1 MVNDKIDEL
10 NKRVGRLEQ
19 ELANVKK
26 EIAYLMAG
34 AQEQT
39 IVKTE
44 EHSKISKETEVP
56 KQAPAPP
63 KENRTLENMAGNW
76 LPKIFIFVFLL
87 GMIWAFTAAAE
98 KGWINTYMRVAAG
111 LMVSIVLYVLG
122 SRQYKKNASVLGV
135 SLLAGS
141 NIVYIVS
148 LFAGNMLYQIIPTP
162 LTVILLAAGVA
173 GGVYI
178 SRKYRSQTLIAIIGA
193 GVYLY
198 PFLFGGEQGNE
209 YIFYIYESLV
219 FSGLMYE
226 TVKQKYS
233 VAWNIANYA
242 FILAIFAFLS
252 FTDAQVSVWT
262 LAVFTMQQAI
272 MIFSAL
278 RSHSPFKKAVYLTAV
293 SIGAFVVFITGL
305 VLYLKNDTALYAFYT
320 AAFVLYLLLSLWKRK
335 EFAEI
340 KHTFFLTSMIY
351 FNILAADVLDE
362 NEILLYIIFTLQG
375 IMMCYVSYRK
385 KSWLIGVAGAIVVLQ
400 ASCGLMQYPARSLH
414 ILSIVSWLLLISSL
428 FAAYLYSKK
437 IQYKQVTIVASY
449 TVSFLMLVFFSKLS
463 IWMTAKIDGL
473 SSNVGVSLSWF
484 IFVIVMYAVYYAT
497 KDKTWNR
504 IGLIFLFITLAK
516 MILIDSASI
525 DIVWR
530 AVLFILLGVI
540 GLFISRIFYSKK
552 EKP

>member
-1 MVNDKIDEL
+1 MVNEKIDEL
-10 NKRVGRLEQ
+10 NKKVGRLEQ
-19 ELANVKK
+19 ELESVKR
-26 EIAYLMAG
+26 EIAYLAAG
-34 AQEQT
+34 KKEQAV
-39 IVKTE
+39 VKTE
-44 EHSKISKETEVP
+44 EHPKITKETEVP
-56 KQAPAPP
+56 QKTPAPR

-87 GMIWAFTAAAE
+87 GMIWAFVAAAE
-98 KGWINTYMRVAAG
+98 KGWINAYMRVGAG
-111 LMVSIVLYVLG
+111 LIVSIVLYVLG
-122 SRQYKKNASVLGV
+122 SRSHKKNASVLGI

-162 LTVILLAAGVA
+162 LTMILLAAGVA

-198 PFLFGGEQGNE
+198 PFLFGGKQGNE
-209 YIFYIYESLV
+209 YIFYVYESLV
-219 FSGLMYE
+219 FAGLIYE

-252 FTDAQVSVWT
+252 FTDAQVTGWT
-262 LAVFTMQQAI
+262 LAVFILQQAI
-272 MIFSAL
+272 TILSAL
-278 RSHSPFKKAVYLTAV
+278 RSNSQFKKAVYLTAV
-293 SIGAFVVFITGL
+293 TIGAFVVFITGV
-305 VLYLKNDTALYAFYT
+305 VLYMKNDTALYAFYT
-320 AAFVLYLLLSLWKRK
+320 AAFVFYLLLSLWKTK

-340 KHTFFLTSMIY
+340 KHTFFLISMIY
-351 FNILAADVLDE
+351 FNVLAADALAE
-362 NEILLYIIFTLQG
+362 NVSLLYIIFTLQG

-385 KSWLIGVAGAIVVLQ
+385 KSWLIGIAGVIVLLQ
-400 ASCGLMQYPARSLH
+400 AACGLIQYPARSLH
-414 ILSIVSWLLLISSL
+414 VLSIVSWLLLISSL
-428 FAAYLYSKK
+428 FGGYLYSKK
-437 IQYKQVTIVASY
+437 IHYKQVT
-449 TVSFLMLVFFSKLS
+449 TVVSSAVSLLLLVFFSKLS
-463 IWMTAKIDGL
+463 IWMSDRIDGV
-473 SSNVGVSLSWF
+473 SVNVGVSLSWF

-516 MILIDSASI
+516 IILIDSASI

-540 GLFISRIFYSKK
+540 GLFISRVFYSKK
-552 EKP
+552 E

>member
-1 MVNDKIDEL
+1 MVNEKIDEL

-19 ELANVKK
+19 ELESVKR
-26 EIAYLMAG
+26 EIAYLAAG
-34 AQEQT
+34 KKEQT
-39 IVKTE
+39 VVKTD
-44 EHSKISKETEVP
+44 EHPKINKETEVP
-56 KQAPAPP
+56 QKTPAPR

-87 GMIWAFTAAAE
+87 GMIWAFVAAAE
-98 KGWINTYMRVAAG
+98 KGWINAYMRVGAG
-111 LMVSIVLYVLG
+111 LIVSIVLYVLG
-122 SRQYKKNASVLGV
+122 SRSHKKNASVLGS

-162 LTVILLAAGVA
+162 LTMILLAAGVA

-178 SRKYRSQTLIAIIGA
+178 SRKYRSQTLIAIIVA

-198 PFLFGGEQGNE
+198 PFLFGGKQGNE
-209 YIFYIYESLV
+209 YIFYVYESLV
-219 FSGLMYE
+219 FAGLIYE

-233 VAWNIANYA
+233 IAWNIANYA

-252 FTDAQVSVWT
+252 FTDAQVTGWT
-262 LAVFTMQQAI
+262 LAVFILQQAI
-272 MIFSAL
+272 TILSAL
-278 RSHSPFKKAVYLTAV
+278 RSNSQFKKAVYLTAV
-293 SIGAFVVFITGL
+293 TIGAFVVFITGV
-305 VLYLKNDTALYAFYT
+305 VLYMKNDTALYVFYT
-320 AAFVLYLLLSLWKRK
+320 AAFVFYLLLSLWKSK

-340 KHTFFLTSMIY
+340 KHTFFLISMIY
-351 FNILAADVLDE
+351 FNVLAADALSE
-362 NEILLYIIFTLQG
+362 NVILLYIIFTLQG

-385 KSWLIGVAGAIVVLQ
+385 KSWLIGIAGVIVLLQ
-400 ASCGLMQYPARSLH
+400 AACGLIQYPERSLH
-414 ILSIVSWLLLISSL
+414 VLSIVSWLLLISSL
-428 FAAYLYSKK
+428 FGGYLYSKK
-437 IQYKQVTIVASY
+437 IHYKQVT
-449 TVSFLMLVFFSKLS
+449 TVVSSAVSLLLLVFFSKLS
-463 IWMTAKIDGL
+463 IWMSDRIDGV
-473 SSNVGVSLSWF
+473 SVNVGVSLSWF

-516 MILIDSASI
+516 IILIDSASI

-540 GLFISRIFYSKK
+540 GLFISRVFYSKK
-552 EKP
+552 E

>member
-1 MVNDKIDEL
+1 MVNEKIDEL

-19 ELANVKK
+19 ELESVKREIANLAAGKK
-26 EIAYLMAG
+26 E
-34 AQEQT
+34 QT
-39 IVKTE
+39 VVKTD
-44 EHSKISKETEVP
+44 EHPKINKETEVP
-56 KQAPAPP
+56 QKTPAPR

-87 GMIWAFTAAAE
+87 GMIWAFVAAAE
-98 KGWINTYMRVAAG
+98 KGWINAYMRVGAG
-111 LMVSIVLYVLG
+111 LIVSIVLYVLG
-122 SRQYKKNASVLGV
+122 SRSHKKNASVLGS

-162 LTVILLAAGVA
+162 LTMILLAAGVA

-178 SRKYRSQTLIAIIGA
+178 SRKYRSQTLIAIIVA

-198 PFLFGGEQGNE
+198 PFLFGGKQGNE
-209 YIFYIYESLV
+209 YIFYVYESLV
-219 FSGLMYE
+219 FAGLIYE

-252 FTDAQVSVWT
+252 FTDAQVTGWT
-262 LAVFTMQQAI
+262 LAVFILQQAI
-272 MIFSAL
+272 TILSAL
-278 RSHSPFKKAVYLTAV
+278 RSNSRFKKAVHLTAV
-293 SIGAFVVFITGL
+293 TIGALVVFITGV
-305 VLYLKNDTALYAFYT
+305 VLYMKNDTVLYVFYT
-320 AAFVLYLLLSLWKRK
+320 AAFVFYLLLSLWKSK

-340 KHTFFLTSMIY
+340 KHTFFLISMIY
-351 FNILAADVLDE
+351 FNVLAADALSE
-362 NEILLYIIFTLQG
+362 NVILLYIIFTLQG

-385 KSWLIGVAGAIVVLQ
+385 KSWLIGIAGVIVLLQ
-400 ASCGLMQYPARSLH
+400 AACGLIQYPARSLH
-414 ILSIVSWLLLISSL
+414 VLSIVSWLLLISSL
-428 FAAYLYSKK
+428 FGGYLYSKK
-437 IQYKQVTIVASY
+437 IHYKQVT
-449 TVSFLMLVFFSKLS
+449 TVVSSAVSLLLLVFFSKLS
-463 IWMTAKIDGL
+463 IWMSDRIDGV
-473 SSNVGVSLSWF
+473 SVNVGVSLSWF

-516 MILIDSASI
+516 IILIDSASI

-540 GLFISRIFYSKK
+540 GLFISRVFYSKR
-552 EKP
+552 E

>member
-1 MVNDKIDEL
+1 MVNEKIDEL
-10 NKRVGRLEQ
+10 NKKVGRLEQ
-19 ELANVKK
+19 ELESVKR
-26 EIAYLMAG
+26 EIAYLAAG
-34 AQEQT
+34 KKEQAV
-39 IVKTE
+39 VKTE
-44 EHSKISKETEVP
+44 EHPKINKETEVP
-56 KQAPAPP
+56 QKTPAPR

-87 GMIWAFTAAAE
+87 GMIWAFVAAAE
-98 KGWINTYMRVAAG
+98 KGWINAYMRVGAG
-111 LMVSIVLYVLG
+111 LIVSIVLYVLG
-122 SRQYKKNASVLGV
+122 SRSHKKNASVLGI

-162 LTVILLAAGVA
+162 LTMILLAAGVA

-198 PFLFGGEQGNE
+198 PFLFGGKQGNE
-209 YIFYIYESLV
+209 YIFYVYESLV
-219 FSGLMYE
+219 FAGLIYE

-252 FTDAQVSVWT
+252 FTDAQVTGWT
-262 LAVFTMQQAI
+262 LAVFILQQAI
-272 MIFSAL
+272 TILSAL
-278 RSHSPFKKAVYLTAV
+278 RSNSQFKKAVYLTAV
-293 SIGAFVVFITGL
+293 TIGAFVVFIIGV
-305 VLYLKNDTALYAFYT
+305 VLYMKNDTALYAFYT
-320 AAFVLYLLLSLWKRK
+320 VAFVFYLLLSLWKTK

-340 KHTFFLTSMIY
+340 KHTFFLISMIY
-351 FNILAADVLDE
+351 FNVLAADALAE
-362 NEILLYIIFTLQG
+362 NVSLLYIIFTLQG

-385 KSWLIGVAGAIVVLQ
+385 KSWLIGIAGVIVLLQ
-400 ASCGLMQYPARSLH
+400 AACGLIQYPARSLH
-414 ILSIVSWLLLISSL
+414 VLSIVSWLLLICSL
-428 FAAYLYSKK
+428 FGGYLYSKK
-437 IQYKQVTIVASY
+437 IHYKQITIV
-449 TVSFLMLVFFSKLS
+449 VSSAVSLLLLVFFSKLS
-463 IWMTAKIDGL
+463 IWMSDRIDGV
-473 SSNVGVSLSWF
+473 SVNVGVSLSWF

-516 MILIDSASI
+516 IILIDSASI

-540 GLFISRIFYSKK
+540 GLFISRVFYSKK
-552 EKP
+552 E

>member
-1 MVNDKIDEL
+1 MVNEKIDEL
-10 NKRVGRLEQ
+10 NKKVGRLEL
-19 ELANVKK
+19 ELESVKR
-26 EIAYLMAG
+26 EIAYLAAG
-34 AQEQT
+34 KKEQT
-39 IVKTE
+39 VVKTE
-44 EHSKISKETEVP
+44 EHPKINKETEVP
-56 KQAPAPP
+56 QKTPAPR

-87 GMIWAFTAAAE
+87 GMIWAFVAAAE
-98 KGWINTYMRVAAG
+98 KGWINAYMRVGAG
-111 LMVSIVLYVLG
+111 LIVSIVLYVLG
-122 SRQYKKNASVLGV
+122 SRSHKKNASVLGS

-162 LTVILLAAGVA
+162 LTMILLAAGVA

-198 PFLFGGEQGNE
+198 PFLFGGKQGNE
-209 YIFYIYESLV
+209 YIFYVYESLV
-219 FSGLMYE
+219 FAGLIYE

-252 FTDAQVSVWT
+252 FTDAQVTGWT
-262 LAVFTMQQAI
+262 LAVFILQQAI
-272 MIFSAL
+272 TILSAL
-278 RSHSPFKKAVYLTAV
+278 RSNSQFKKAVYLTAV
-293 SIGAFVVFITGL
+293 TIGAFVVFITGV
-305 VLYLKNDTALYAFYT
+305 VLYMKNDTALYAFYI
-320 AAFVLYLLLSLWKRK
+320 AAFVFYLLLSLWKSK

-340 KHTFFLTSMIY
+340 KHTFFLISMIY
-351 FNILAADVLDE
+351 FNVLAADALAE
-362 NEILLYIIFTLQG
+362 NVILLYIIFTLQG
-375 IMMCYVSYRK
+375 IIMCYVSYRK
-385 KSWLIGVAGAIVVLQ
+385 KSWLIGIAGVIVLLQ
-400 ASCGLMQYPARSLH
+400 AACGLIQYPARSLH
-414 ILSIVSWLLLISSL
+414 VLSIVSWLLLICSL
-428 FAAYLYSKK
+428 FGGYLYSKK
-437 IQYKQVTIVASY
+437 IHYKQITIV
-449 TVSFLMLVFFSKLS
+449 VSSAVSLLLLVFFSKLS
-463 IWMTAKIDGL
+463 IWMSDRIDGV
-473 SSNVGVSLSWF
+473 SVNVGVSLSWF

-516 MILIDSASI
+516 IFLIDSASI

-540 GLFISRIFYSKK
+540 GLFISRVFYSKK
-552 EKP
+552 E

>member
-1 MVNDKIDEL
+1 MVNEKIDEL

-19 ELANVKK
+19 ELESVKR
-26 EIAYLMAG
+26 EIAYLAAG
-34 AQEQT
+34 KKEQT
-39 IVKTE
+39 VVKTD
-44 EHSKISKETEVP
+44 EHPKINKETEVP
-56 KQAPAPP
+56 QKTPAPR

-87 GMIWAFTAAAE
+87 GMIWAFVAAAE
-98 KGWINTYMRVAAG
+98 KGWINAYMRVGAG
-111 LMVSIVLYVLG
+111 LIVSIVLYVLG
-122 SRQYKKNASVLGV
+122 SRSHKKNASVLGS

-162 LTVILLAAGVA
+162 LTMILLAAGVA

-178 SRKYRSQTLIAIIGA
+178 SRKCRSQTLIAIIVA

-198 PFLFGGEQGNE
+198 PFLFGGKQGNE
-209 YIFYIYESLV
+209 YIFYVYESLV
-219 FSGLMYE
+219 FAGLIYE

-233 VAWNIANYA
+233 IAWNIANYA

-252 FTDAQVSVWT
+252 FTDAQVTGWT
-262 LAVFTMQQAI
+262 LAVFILQQAI
-272 MIFSAL
+272 TILSAL
-278 RSHSPFKKAVYLTAV
+278 RSNSQFKKAVYLTAV
-293 SIGAFVVFITGL
+293 TIGAFVVFITGV
-305 VLYLKNDTALYAFYT
+305 VLYMKNDTALYVFYT
-320 AAFVLYLLLSLWKRK
+320 AAFVFYLLLSLWKSK

-340 KHTFFLTSMIY
+340 KYTFLLISMIY
-351 FNILAADVLDE
+351 FNVLAADALAE
-362 NEILLYIIFTLQG
+362 NVILLYIIFTLQG

-385 KSWLIGVAGAIVVLQ
+385 KSWLIGIAGVIVLLQ
-400 ASCGLMQYPARSLH
+400 AACGLIQYPARSLH
-414 ILSIVSWLLLISSL
+414 VLSIVSWLLLISSL
-428 FAAYLYSKK
+428 FGGYLYSKK
-437 IQYKQVTIVASY
+437 IHYKQVT
-449 TVSFLMLVFFSKLS
+449 TVVSSAVSLLLLVFFSKLS
-463 IWMTAKIDGL
+463 IWMSDRIDGV
-473 SSNVGVSLSWF
+473 SVNVGVSLSWF

-516 MILIDSASI
+516 IILIDSASI

-540 GLFISRIFYSKK
+540 GLFISRVFYSKK
-552 EKP
+552 E

>member
-1 MVNDKIDEL
+1 MVNEKIDEL

-19 ELANVKK
+19 ELESVKREIANLAAGKK
-26 EIAYLMAG
+26 E
-34 AQEQT
+34 QT
-39 IVKTE
+39 VVKTD
-44 EHSKISKETEVP
+44 EHPKINKETEVP
-56 KQAPAPP
+56 QKTPAPR

-87 GMIWAFTAAAE
+87 GMIWAFVAAAE
-98 KGWINTYMRVAAG
+98 KGWINAYMRVGAG
-111 LMVSIVLYVLG
+111 LIVSIVLYVLG
-122 SRQYKKNASVLGV
+122 SRSHKKNASVLGS

-162 LTVILLAAGVA
+162 LTMILLAAGVA

-178 SRKYRSQTLIAIIGA
+178 SRKYRSQTLIAIIVA

-198 PFLFGGEQGNE
+198 PFLFGGKQGNE
-209 YIFYIYESLV
+209 YIFYVYESLV
-219 FSGLMYE
+219 FAGLIYE

-252 FTDAQVSVWT
+252 FTDAQVTGWT
-262 LAVFTMQQAI
+262 LAVFILQQAI
-272 MIFSAL
+272 TILSAL
-278 RSHSPFKKAVYLTAV
+278 RSNSQFKKAVYLTAV
-293 SIGAFVVFITGL
+293 TIGALVVFITGV
-305 VLYLKNDTALYAFYT
+305 VLYMKNDTVLYVFYT
-320 AAFVLYLLLSLWKRK
+320 AAFVFYLLLSLWKSK

-340 KHTFFLTSMIY
+340 KHTFFLISMIY
-351 FNILAADVLDE
+351 FNVLAADALSE
-362 NEILLYIIFTLQG
+362 NVILLYIIFTLQG

-385 KSWLIGVAGAIVVLQ
+385 KSWLIGIAGVIVLLQ
-400 ASCGLMQYPARSLH
+400 AACGLIQYPARSLH
-414 ILSIVSWLLLISSL
+414 VLSIVSWLLLISSL
-428 FAAYLYSKK
+428 FGGYLYSKK
-437 IQYKQVTIVASY
+437 IHYKQVT
-449 TVSFLMLVFFSKLS
+449 TVVSSAVSLLLLVFFSKLS
-463 IWMTAKIDGL
+463 IWMSDRIDGV
-473 SSNVGVSLSWF
+473 SVNVGVSLSWF

-516 MILIDSASI
+516 IILIDSASI

-540 GLFISRIFYSKK
+540 GLFISRVFYSKR
-552 EKP
+552 E

>member
-1 MVNDKIDEL
+1 MVNEKIDEL

-19 ELANVKK
+19 ELESVKREIANLAAGKK
-26 EIAYLMAG
+26 E
-34 AQEQT
+34 QT
-39 IVKTE
+39 VVKTD
-44 EHSKISKETEVP
+44 EHPKINKETEVP
-56 KQAPAPP
+56 QKTPAPR

-87 GMIWAFTAAAE
+87 GMIWAFVAAAE
-98 KGWINTYMRVAAG
+98 KGWINAYMRVGAG
-111 LMVSIVLYVLG
+111 LIVSIVLYVLG
-122 SRQYKKNASVLGV
+122 SRSHKKNASVLGS

-162 LTVILLAAGVA
+162 LTMILLAAGVA

-178 SRKYRSQTLIAIIGA
+178 SRKYRSQTLIAIIVA

-198 PFLFGGEQGNE
+198 PFLFGGKQGNE
-209 YIFYIYESLV
+209 YIFYVYESLV
-219 FSGLMYE
+219 FAGLIYE

-252 FTDAQVSVWT
+252 FTDAQVTGWT
-262 LAVFTMQQAI
+262 LAVFILQQAI
-272 MIFSAL
+272 TILSAL
-278 RSHSPFKKAVYLTAV
+278 RSNSQFKKAVYLTAV
-293 SIGAFVVFITGL
+293 TIGALVVFITGV
-305 VLYLKNDTALYAFYT
+305 VLYMKNDTALYVFYT
-320 AAFVLYLLLSLWKRK
+320 AAFVFYLLLSLWKSK

-340 KHTFFLTSMIY
+340 KHTFFLISMIY
-351 FNILAADVLDE
+351 FNVLAADALSE
-362 NEILLYIIFTLQG
+362 NVILLYIIFTLQG

-385 KSWLIGVAGAIVVLQ
+385 KSWLIGIAGVIVLLQ
-400 ASCGLMQYPARSLH
+400 AACGLIQYPARSLH
-414 ILSIVSWLLLISSL
+414 VLSIVSWLLLISSL
-428 FAAYLYSKK
+428 FGGYLYSKK
-437 IQYKQVTIVASY
+437 IHYKQVT
-449 TVSFLMLVFFSKLS
+449 TVVSSAVSLLLLVFFSKLS
-463 IWMTAKIDGL
+463 IWMSDRIDGV
-473 SSNVGVSLSWF
+473 SVNVGVSLSWF

-516 MILIDSASI
+516 IILIDSASI

-540 GLFISRIFYSKK
+540 GLFISRVFYSKR
-552 EKP
+552 E

>member
-1 MVNDKIDEL
+1 MNEKIDEL

-19 ELANVKK
+19 ELESVKREIANLAAGKK
-26 EIAYLMAG
+26 E
-34 AQEQT
+34 QT
-39 IVKTE
+39 VVKTD
-44 EHSKISKETEVP
+44 EHPKINKETEVP
-56 KQAPAPP
+56 QKTPAPR

-87 GMIWAFTAAAE
+87 GMIWAFVAAAE
-98 KGWINTYMRVAAG
+98 KGWINAYMRVGAG
-111 LMVSIVLYVLG
+111 LIVSIVLYVLG
-122 SRQYKKNASVLGV
+122 SRSHKKNASVLGS

-162 LTVILLAAGVA
+162 LTMILLAAGVA

-178 SRKYRSQTLIAIIGA
+178 SRKYRSQTLIAIIVA

-198 PFLFGGEQGNE
+198 PFLFGGKQGNE
-209 YIFYIYESLV
+209 YIFYVYESLV
-219 FSGLMYE
+219 FAGLIYE

-252 FTDAQVSVWT
+252 FTDAQVTGWT
-262 LAVFTMQQAI
+262 LAVFILQQAI
-272 MIFSAL
+272 TILSAL
-278 RSHSPFKKAVYLTAV
+278 RSNSQFKKAVYLTAV
-293 SIGAFVVFITGL
+293 TIGALVVFITGV
-305 VLYLKNDTALYAFYT
+305 VLYMKNDTVLYVFYT
-320 AAFVLYLLLSLWKRK
+320 AAFVFYLLLSLWKSK

-340 KHTFFLTSMIY
+340 KHTFFLISMIY
-351 FNILAADVLDE
+351 FNVLAADALSE
-362 NEILLYIIFTLQG
+362 NVILLYIIFTLQG

-385 KSWLIGVAGAIVVLQ
+385 KSWLIGIAGVIVLLQ
-400 ASCGLMQYPARSLH
+400 AACGLIQYPARSLH
-414 ILSIVSWLLLISSL
+414 VLSIVSWLLLISSL
-428 FAAYLYSKK
+428 FGGYLYSKK
-437 IQYKQVTIVASY
+437 IHYKQVT
-449 TVSFLMLVFFSKLS
+449 TVVSSAVSLLLLVFFSKLS
-463 IWMTAKIDGL
+463 IWMSDRIDGV
-473 SSNVGVSLSWF
+473 SVNVGVSLSWF

-516 MILIDSASI
+516 IILTDSASI

-540 GLFISRIFYSKK
+540 GLFISRVFYSKR
-552 EKP
+552 E

>member
-1 MVNDKIDEL
+1 MVNEKIDEL

-19 ELANVKK
+19 ELESVKR
-26 EIAYLMAG
+26 EIAYLAAG
-34 AQEQT
+34 KKEQT
-39 IVKTE
+39 VVKTE
-44 EHSKISKETEVP
+44 EHPKINKETEVP
-56 KQAPAPP
+56 QKTPAPR

-87 GMIWAFTAAAE
+87 GMIWAFVAAAE
-98 KGWINTYMRVAAG
+98 KGWINAYMRVGAG
-111 LMVSIVLYVLG
+111 LIVSIVLYVLG
-122 SRQYKKNASVLGV
+122 SRSHKKNASVLGS

-162 LTVILLAAGVA
+162 LTMILLAAGVA

-178 SRKYRSQTLIAIIGA
+178 SRKYRSQTLIAIIVA

-198 PFLFGGEQGNE
+198 PFLFGGKQGNE
-209 YIFYIYESLV
+209 YIFYVYESLV
-219 FSGLMYE
+219 FAGLIYE

-252 FTDAQVSVWT
+252 FTDAQVTGWT
-262 LAVFTMQQAI
+262 LAVFILQQAI
-272 MIFSAL
+272 TILSAL
-278 RSHSPFKKAVYLTAV
+278 RSNSQFKKAVYLTAV
-293 SIGAFVVFITGL
+293 TIGAFVVFITGV
-305 VLYLKNDTALYAFYT
+305 VLYMKNDTALYAFYT
-320 AAFVLYLLLSLWKRK
+320 AAFMFYLLLSLWKSK

-340 KHTFFLTSMIY
+340 KHTFFLISMIY
-351 FNILAADVLDE
+351 FNVLAADALAE
-362 NEILLYIIFTLQG
+362 NVSLLYIIFTLQG

-385 KSWLIGVAGAIVVLQ
+385 KSWLIGIAGVIVLLQ
-400 ASCGLMQYPARSLH
+400 AACGLIQYPARSLH
-414 ILSIVSWLLLISSL
+414 VLSIVSWLLLISSL
-428 FAAYLYSKK
+428 FGGYLYSKK
-437 IQYKQVTIVASY
+437 IHYKQITIV
-449 TVSFLMLVFFSKLS
+449 VSSAVSLLLLVFFSKLS
-463 IWMTAKIDGL
+463 IWMSDRIDGV
-473 SSNVGVSLSWF
+473 SVNVGVSLSWF

-516 MILIDSASI
+516 IILIDSASI

-540 GLFISRIFYSKK
+540 GLFISRVFYSKK
-552 EKP
+552 E

>member
-1 MVNDKIDEL
+1 MVNEKIDEL

-19 ELANVKK
+19 ELESVKR
-26 EIAYLMAG
+26 EIAYLAAG
-34 AQEQT
+34 KKEQT
-39 IVKTE
+39 VAKTD
-44 EHSKISKETEVP
+44 EHPKINKETEVP
-56 KQAPAPP
+56 QKTPAPR

-87 GMIWAFTAAAE
+87 GMVWAFVAAAE
-98 KGWINTYMRVAAG
+98 KGWINAYMRVGAG
-111 LMVSIVLYVLG
+111 LIVSIVLYVLG
-122 SRQYKKNASVLGV
+122 SRSHKKNASVLGS

-162 LTVILLAAGVA
+162 LTMILLAAGVA

-178 SRKYRSQTLIAIIGA
+178 SRKYRSQTLIAIIVA

-198 PFLFGGEQGNE
+198 PFLFGGKQGNE
-209 YIFYIYESLV
+209 YIFYVYESLV
-219 FSGLMYE
+219 FAGLIYE

-252 FTDAQVSVWT
+252 FTDAQVTGWT
-262 LAVFTMQQAI
+262 LAVFILQQAI
-272 MIFSAL
+272 TILSAL
-278 RSHSPFKKAVYLTAV
+278 RSNSQFKKAVYLTAV
-293 SIGAFVVFITGL
+293 TIGAFVVFITGV
-305 VLYLKNDTALYAFYT
+305 VLYMKNDTALYVFYT
-320 AAFVLYLLLSLWKRK
+320 AAFVFYLLLSLWKSK

-340 KHTFFLTSMIY
+340 KYTFLLISMIY
-351 FNILAADVLDE
+351 FNVLAADALAE
-362 NEILLYIIFTLQG
+362 NVILLYIIFTLQG

-385 KSWLIGVAGAIVVLQ
+385 KSWLIGIAGVIVLLQ
-400 ASCGLMQYPARSLH
+400 AACGLIQYPARSLH
-414 ILSIVSWLLLISSL
+414 VLSIVSWLLLISSL
-428 FAAYLYSKK
+428 FGGYLYSKK
-437 IQYKQVTIVASY
+437 IHYKQVT
-449 TVSFLMLVFFSKLS
+449 TVVSSAVSLLLLVFFSKLS
-463 IWMTAKIDGL
+463 IWMSDRIDGV
-473 SSNVGVSLSWF
+473 SVNVGVSLSWF

-516 MILIDSASI
+516 IILIDSASI

-540 GLFISRIFYSKK
+540 GLFISRVFYSKK
-552 EKP
+552 E

>member
-1 MVNDKIDEL
+1 MVNEKIDEL

-19 ELANVKK
+19 ELESVKREIANLAAGKK
-26 EIAYLMAG
+26 E
-34 AQEQT
+34 QT
-39 IVKTE
+39 VVKTD
-44 EHSKISKETEVP
+44 EHPKINKETEVP
-56 KQAPAPP
+56 QKTPAPR

-87 GMIWAFTAAAE
+87 GMIWAFVAAAE
-98 KGWINTYMRVAAG
+98 KGWINAYMRVGAG
-111 LMVSIVLYVLG
+111 LIVSIVLYVLG
-122 SRQYKKNASVLGV
+122 SRSHKKNASVLGS

-162 LTVILLAAGVA
+162 LTMILLAAGVA

-178 SRKYRSQTLIAIIGA
+178 SRKYRSQTLIAIIVA

-198 PFLFGGEQGNE
+198 PFLFGGKQGNE
-209 YIFYIYESLV
+209 YIFYVYESLV
-219 FSGLMYE
+219 FAGLIYE

-252 FTDAQVSVWT
+252 FTDAQVTGWT
-262 LAVFTMQQAI
+262 LAVFILQQAI
-272 MIFSAL
+272 TILSAL
-278 RSHSPFKKAVYLTAV
+278 RSNSQFKKAFYLTAV
-293 SIGAFVVFITGL
+293 TIGAFVVFITGV
-305 VLYLKNDTALYAFYT
+305 VLYMKNDTALYVFYT
-320 AAFVLYLLLSLWKRK
+320 AAFVFYLLLSLWKSK
-335 EFAEI
+335 ELAEI
-340 KHTFFLTSMIY
+340 KHTFLFISMIY
-351 FNILAADVLDE
+351 FNVLAADALAE
-362 NEILLYIIFTLQG
+362 NVILLYIIFTLQG

-385 KSWLIGVAGAIVVLQ
+385 KSWLIGIAGVIVLLQ
-400 ASCGLMQYPARSLH
+400 AACGLIQYPARSLH
-414 ILSIVSWLLLISSL
+414 VLSIVSWLLLISSL
-428 FAAYLYSKK
+428 FGGYLYSKK
-437 IQYKQVTIVASY
+437 IHYKQVT
-449 TVSFLMLVFFSKLS
+449 TVVSSAVSLLLLVFFSKLS
-463 IWMTAKIDGL
+463 IWMSDRIDGV
-473 SSNVGVSLSWF
+473 SVNVGVSLSWF

-516 MILIDSASI
+516 IILIDSASI

-540 GLFISRIFYSKK
+540 GLFISRVFYSKK
-552 EKP
+552 E

>member
-1 MVNDKIDEL
+1 MVNEKIDEL

-19 ELANVKK
+19 ELESVKREIANLAAGKK
-26 EIAYLMAG
+26 E
-34 AQEQT
+34 QT
-39 IVKTE
+39 VVKTD
-44 EHSKISKETEVP
+44 EHPKINKETEVP
-56 KQAPAPP
+56 QKTPAPR

-87 GMIWAFTAAAE
+87 GMIWAFVAAAE
-98 KGWINTYMRVAAG
+98 KGWINAYMRVGAG
-111 LMVSIVLYVLG
+111 LIVSIVLYVLG
-122 SRQYKKNASVLGV
+122 SRSHKKNASVLGS

-148 LFAGNMLYQIIPTP
+148 LFAGNMLYQIISTP
-162 LTVILLAAGVA
+162 LTMILLAAGVA

-178 SRKYRSQTLIAIIGA
+178 SRKYRSQTLIAIIVA

-198 PFLFGGEQGNE
+198 PFLFGGKQGNE
-209 YIFYIYESLV
+209 YIFYVYESLV
-219 FSGLMYE
+219 FAGLIYE

-252 FTDAQVSVWT
+252 FTDAQVTGWT
-262 LAVFTMQQAI
+262 LAVFILQQAI
-272 MIFSAL
+272 TILSAL
-278 RSHSPFKKAVYLTAV
+278 RSNSQFKKAVYLTAV
-293 SIGAFVVFITGL
+293 TIGALVVFITGV
-305 VLYLKNDTALYAFYT
+305 VLYMKNDTVLYVFYT
-320 AAFVLYLLLSLWKRK
+320 AAFVFYLLLSLWKSK

-340 KHTFFLTSMIY
+340 KHTFFLISMIY
-351 FNILAADVLDE
+351 FNVLAADALSE
-362 NEILLYIIFTLQG
+362 NVILLYIIFTLQG

-385 KSWLIGVAGAIVVLQ
+385 KSWLIGIAGVIVLLQ
-400 ASCGLMQYPARSLH
+400 AACGLIQYPARSLH
-414 ILSIVSWLLLISSL
+414 VLSIVSWLLLISSL
-428 FAAYLYSKK
+428 FGGYLYSKK
-437 IQYKQVTIVASY
+437 IHYKQVT
-449 TVSFLMLVFFSKLS
+449 TVVSSAVSLLLLVFFSKLS
-463 IWMTAKIDGL
+463 IWMSDRIDGV
-473 SSNVGVSLSWF
+473 SVNVGVSLSWF

-516 MILIDSASI
+516 IILIDSASI

-540 GLFISRIFYSKK
+540 GLFISRVFYSKR
-552 EKP
+552 E

>member
-1 MVNDKIDEL
+1 MVNEKIDEL

-19 ELANVKK
+19 ELESVKR
-26 EIAYLMAG
+26 EIAYLAAG
-34 AQEQT
+34 KKEQT
-39 IVKTE
+39 VVKTD
-44 EHSKISKETEVP
+44 EHPKINKETEVP
-56 KQAPAPP
+56 QKTPAPR

-87 GMIWAFTAAAE
+87 GMIWAFVAAAE
-98 KGWINTYMRVAAG
+98 KGWINAYMRVGAG
-111 LMVSIVLYVLG
+111 LIVSIVLYVLG
-122 SRQYKKNASVLGV
+122 SRSHKKNASVLGS

-162 LTVILLAAGVA
+162 LTMILLAAGVA

-178 SRKYRSQTLIAIIGA
+178 SRKYRSQTLIAIIVA

-198 PFLFGGEQGNE
+198 PFLFGGKQGNE
-209 YIFYIYESLV
+209 YIFYVYESLV
-219 FSGLMYE
+219 FAGLIYE

-252 FTDAQVSVWT
+252 FTDAQVTGWT
-262 LAVFTMQQAI
+262 LAVFILQQAI
-272 MIFSAL
+272 TILSAL
-278 RSHSPFKKAVYLTAV
+278 RSNSQFKKAVYLTAV
-293 SIGAFVVFITGL
+293 TIGAFVVFITGV
-305 VLYLKNDTALYAFYT
+305 VLYMKNDTALYVFYT
-320 AAFVLYLLLSLWKRK
+320 AAFVFYLLLSLWKSK

-340 KHTFFLTSMIY
+340 KHTFFLISMIY
-351 FNILAADVLDE
+351 FNVLAADALSE
-362 NEILLYIIFTLQG
+362 NVILLYIIFTLQG

-385 KSWLIGVAGAIVVLQ
+385 KSWLIGIAGVIVLLQ
-400 ASCGLMQYPARSLH
+400 AACGLIQYPERSLH
-414 ILSIVSWLLLISSL
+414 VLSIVSWLLLISSL
-428 FAAYLYSKK
+428 FGGYLYSKK
-437 IQYKQVTIVASY
+437 IHYKQVT
-449 TVSFLMLVFFSKLS
+449 TVVSSAVSLLLLVFFSKLS
-463 IWMTAKIDGL
+463 IWMSDRIDGV
-473 SSNVGVSLSWF
+473 SVNVGVSLSWF

-516 MILIDSASI
+516 IILIDSASI

-540 GLFISRIFYSKK
+540 GLFISRVFYSKK
-552 EKP
+552 E

>member
-1 MVNDKIDEL
+1 MVNEKIDEL
-10 NKRVGRLEQ
+10 NKKVGRLEQ
-19 ELANVKK
+19 ELESVKR
-26 EIAYLMAG
+26 EIAYLAAG
-34 AQEQT
+34 KKEQAV
-39 IVKTE
+39 VKTE
-44 EHSKISKETEVP
+44 EHPKINKETEVP
-56 KQAPAPP
+56 QKTPAPR

-87 GMIWAFTAAAE
+87 GMIWAFVAAAE
-98 KGWINTYMRVAAG
+98 KGWINAYMRVGAG
-111 LMVSIVLYVLG
+111 LIVSIVLYVLG
-122 SRQYKKNASVLGV
+122 SRSHKKNASVLGS

-162 LTVILLAAGVA
+162 LTMILLAAGVA

-178 SRKYRSQTLIAIIGA
+178 SRKYRSQTLIAIIVA

-198 PFLFGGEQGNE
+198 PFLFGGKQGNE
-209 YIFYIYESLV
+209 YIFYVYESLV
-219 FSGLMYE
+219 FAGLIYE

-252 FTDAQVSVWT
+252 FTDAQVTGWT
-262 LAVFTMQQAI
+262 LAVFILQQAI
-272 MIFSAL
+272 TILSAL
-278 RSHSPFKKAVYLTAV
+278 RSNSQFKKAVYLTAV
-293 SIGAFVVFITGL
+293 TIGAFVVFITGV
-305 VLYLKNDTALYAFYT
+305 VLYMKNDTALYAFYT
-320 AAFVLYLLLSLWKRK
+320 AAFVFYLLLSLWKSK

-340 KHTFFLTSMIY
+340 KLTFFLISMIY
-351 FNILAADVLDE
+351 FNVLAADGLAE
-362 NEILLYIIFTLQG
+362 NVSLLYIIFTLQG

-385 KSWLIGVAGAIVVLQ
+385 KSWLIGIAGVIVLLQ
-400 ASCGLMQYPARSLH
+400 AACGLIQYPARSLH
-414 ILSIVSWLLLISSL
+414 VLSIVSWLLLICSL
-428 FAAYLYSKK
+428 FGGYLYSKK
-437 IQYKQVTIVASY
+437 IHYKQITIV
-449 TVSFLMLVFFSKLS
+449 VSSAVSLLLLVFFSKLS
-463 IWMTAKIDGL
+463 IWMSDRIDGV
-473 SSNVGVSLSWF
+473 SVNVGVSLSWF

-516 MILIDSASI
+516 IILIDSASI

-540 GLFISRIFYSKK
+540 GLFISRVFYSKK
-552 EKP
+552 E

>member
-1 MVNDKIDEL
+1 MVNEKIDEL
-10 NKRVGRLEQ
+10 NKKVGRLEQ
-19 ELANVKK
+19 ELESVKR
-26 EIAYLMAG
+26 EIAYLAAG
-34 AQEQT
+34 NKEQAV
-39 IVKTE
+39 VKTE
-44 EHSKISKETEVP
+44 EHPKINKETEVP
-56 KQAPAPP
+56 QKTPAPR

-87 GMIWAFTAAAE
+87 GMIWAFVAAAE
-98 KGWINTYMRVAAG
+98 KGWINAYMRVGAG
-111 LMVSIVLYVLG
+111 LIVSIVLYVLG
-122 SRQYKKNASVLGV
+122 SRSHKKNASVLGI

-162 LTVILLAAGVA
+162 LTMILLAAGVA

-198 PFLFGGEQGNE
+198 PFLFGGKQGNE
-209 YIFYIYESLV
+209 YIFYVYESLV
-219 FSGLMYE
+219 FAGLIYE

-252 FTDAQVSVWT
+252 FTDAQVTGWT
-262 LAVFTMQQAI
+262 LAVFILQQAI
-272 MIFSAL
+272 TILSAL
-278 RSHSPFKKAVYLTAV
+278 RSNSQFKKAVYLTAV
-293 SIGAFVVFITGL
+293 TIGAFVVFIIGV
-305 VLYLKNDTALYAFYT
+305 VLYMKNDTALYAFYT
-320 AAFVLYLLLSLWKRK
+320 AAFVFYLLLSLWKTK

-340 KHTFFLTSMIY
+340 KHTFFLISMIY
-351 FNILAADVLDE
+351 FNVLAADALAE
-362 NEILLYIIFTLQG
+362 NVSLLYIIFTLQG

-385 KSWLIGVAGAIVVLQ
+385 KSWLIGIAGVIVLLQ
-400 ASCGLMQYPARSLH
+400 AACGLIQYPARSLH
-414 ILSIVSWLLLISSL
+414 VLSIVSWLLLISSL
-428 FAAYLYSKK
+428 FGGYLYSKK
-437 IQYKQVTIVASY
+437 IHYKQVT
-449 TVSFLMLVFFSKLS
+449 TVVSSAVSLLLLVFFSKLS
-463 IWMTAKIDGL
+463 IWMSDRIDGV
-473 SSNVGVSLSWF
+473 SVNVGVSLSWF

-516 MILIDSASI
+516 IILIDSASI

-540 GLFISRIFYSKK
+540 GLFISRVFYSKK
-552 EKP
+552 E

>member
-1 MVNDKIDEL
+1 MVNEKIDEL
-10 NKRVGRLEQ
+10 NKKVGRLEQ
-19 ELANVKK
+19 ELESVKR
-26 EIAYLMAG
+26 EIAYLAAG
-34 AQEQT
+34 KKEQAV
-39 IVKTE
+39 VKTE
-44 EHSKISKETEVP
+44 EHPKINKETEVP
-56 KQAPAPP
+56 QKTPAPR

-87 GMIWAFTAAAE
+87 GMIWAFVAAAE
-98 KGWINTYMRVAAG
+98 KGWINAYMRVGAG
-111 LMVSIVLYVLG
+111 LIVSIVLYVLG
-122 SRQYKKNASVLGV
+122 SRSHKKNASVLGI

-162 LTVILLAAGVA
+162 LTMILLAAGVA

-198 PFLFGGEQGNE
+198 PFLFGGKQGNE
-209 YIFYIYESLV
+209 YIFYVYESLV
-219 FSGLMYE
+219 FAGLIYE

-252 FTDAQVSVWT
+252 FTDAQVTGWT
-262 LAVFTMQQAI
+262 LAVFILQQAI
-272 MIFSAL
+272 TILSAL
-278 RSHSPFKKAVYLTAV
+278 RSNSQFKKAVYLTAV
-293 SIGAFVVFITGL
+293 TIGAFVVFITG
-305 VLYLKNDTALYAFYT
+305 VILYMKNDTALYVFYT
-320 AAFVLYLLLSLWKRK
+320 AAFVFYLLLSLWKSK

-340 KHTFFLTSMIY
+340 KHTFFLISMIY
-351 FNILAADVLDE
+351 FNVLAADTLAE
-362 NEILLYIIFTLQG
+362 NVSLLYIIFTLQG
-375 IMMCYVSYRK
+375 IIMCYVSYRK
-385 KSWLIGVAGAIVVLQ
+385 KSWLIGIAGVIVLLQ
-400 ASCGLMQYPARSLH
+400 AACGLIQYPARSLH
-414 ILSIVSWLLLISSL
+414 VLSIVSWLLLICSL
-428 FAAYLYSKK
+428 FGGYLYSKK
-437 IQYKQVTIVASY
+437 IHYKQITIV
-449 TVSFLMLVFFSKLS
+449 VSSAVSLLLLVFFSKLS
-463 IWMTAKIDGL
+463 IWMSDRIDGV
-473 SSNVGVSLSWF
+473 SVNVGVSLSWF

-516 MILIDSASI
+516 IILIDSASI

-540 GLFISRIFYSKK
+540 GLFISRVFYSKK
-552 EKP
+552 E

>member
-1 MVNDKIDEL
+1 MVNEKIDEL

-19 ELANVKK
+19 ELESVKR
-26 EIAYLMAG
+26 EIAYLAAG
-34 AQEQT
+34 KKEQT
-39 IVKTE
+39 VVKTDE
-44 EHSKISKETEVP
+44 YPKINKETEVP
-56 KQAPAPP
+56 QKTPAPR

-87 GMIWAFTAAAE
+87 GMIWAFVAAAE
-98 KGWINTYMRVAAG
+98 KGWINAYMRVGAG
-111 LMVSIVLYVLG
+111 LIVSIVLYVLG
-122 SRQYKKNASVLGV
+122 SRSHKKNASVLGS

-162 LTVILLAAGVA
+162 LTMILLAAGVA

-178 SRKYRSQTLIAIIGA
+178 SRKYRSQTLIAIIVV

-198 PFLFGGEQGNE
+198 PFLFGGKQGNE
-209 YIFYIYESLV
+209 YIFYVYESLV
-219 FSGLMYE
+219 FAGLIYE

-252 FTDAQVSVWT
+252 FTDAQVTGWT
-262 LAVFTMQQAI
+262 LAVFILQQAI
-272 MIFSAL
+272 TILSAL
-278 RSHSPFKKAVYLTAV
+278 RSNSQFKKAVYLTAV
-293 SIGAFVVFITGL
+293 TIGAFVVFITGV
-305 VLYLKNDTALYAFYT
+305 VLYMKNDTALYVFYT
-320 AAFVLYLLLSLWKRK
+320 AAFVFYLLLSLWKSK

-340 KHTFFLTSMIY
+340 KHTFFLISMIY
-351 FNILAADVLDE
+351 FNVLAADALSE
-362 NEILLYIIFTLQG
+362 NVILLYIIFTLQG

-385 KSWLIGVAGAIVVLQ
+385 KSWLIGIAGVIVLLQ
-400 ASCGLMQYPARSLH
+400 AACGLIQYPARSLH
-414 ILSIVSWLLLISSL
+414 VLSIVSWLLLISSL
-428 FAAYLYSKK
+428 FGGYLYSKK
-437 IQYKQVTIVASY
+437 IHYKQVT
-449 TVSFLMLVFFSKLS
+449 TVVSSAVSLLLLVFFSKLS
-463 IWMTAKIDGL
+463 IWMSDRIDGV
-473 SSNVGVSLSWF
+473 SVNVGVSLSWF

-516 MILIDSASI
+516 IILIDSASI

-540 GLFISRIFYSKK
+540 GLFISRVFYSKK
-552 EKP
+552 E

>member
-1 MVNDKIDEL
+1 MVNEKIDEL

-19 ELANVKK
+19 ELESVKR
-26 EIAYLMAG
+26 EIAYLAAG
-34 AQEQT
+34 KKEQT
-39 IVKTE
+39 VVKTD
-44 EHSKISKETEVP
+44 EHPKINKETEVP
-56 KQAPAPP
+56 QKTPAPR

-87 GMIWAFTAAAE
+87 GMIWAFVAAAE
-98 KGWINTYMRVAAG
+98 KGWINAYMRVGAG
-111 LMVSIVLYVLG
+111 LIVSIVLYVLG
-122 SRQYKKNASVLGV
+122 SRSHKKNASVLGS

-162 LTVILLAAGVA
+162 LTMILLAAGVA

-178 SRKYRSQTLIAIIGA
+178 SRKYRSQTLIAIIVA

-198 PFLFGGEQGNE
+198 PFLFGGKQGNE
-209 YIFYIYESLV
+209 YIFYVYESLV
-219 FSGLMYE
+219 FAGLIYE

-252 FTDAQVSVWT
+252 FTDAQVTGWT
-262 LAVFTMQQAI
+262 LAVFILQQAI
-272 MIFSAL
+272 TILSAL
-278 RSHSPFKKAVYLTAV
+278 RSNSQFKKAVYLTAV
-293 SIGAFVVFITGL
+293 TIGAFVVFITGV
-305 VLYLKNDTALYAFYT
+305 VLYMKNDTALYVFYT
-320 AAFVLYLLLSLWKRK
+320 AAFVFYLLLSLWKSK

-340 KHTFFLTSMIY
+340 KHTFFLISMIY
-351 FNILAADVLDE
+351 FNVLAADALAE
-362 NEILLYIIFTLQG
+362 NVILLYIIFTLQG

-385 KSWLIGVAGAIVVLQ
+385 KSWLIGIAGVIVLLQ
-400 ASCGLMQYPARSLH
+400 AACGLIQYPARSLH
-414 ILSIVSWLLLISSL
+414 VLSIVSWLLLISSL
-428 FAAYLYSKK
+428 FGGYLYSKK
-437 IQYKQVTIVASY
+437 IHYNQVT
-449 TVSFLMLVFFSKLS
+449 TVVSSAVSLLLLVFFSKLS
-463 IWMTAKIDGL
+463 IWMSDRIDGV
-473 SSNVGVSLSWF
+473 SVNVGVSLSWF

-516 MILIDSASI
+516 IILIDSASI

-540 GLFISRIFYSKK
+540 GLFISRVFYSKK
-552 EKP
+552 E

>member
-1 MVNDKIDEL
+1 MVNEKIDEL

-19 ELANVKK
+19 ELESVKREIANLAAGKK
-26 EIAYLMAG
+26 E
-34 AQEQT
+34 QT
-39 IVKTE
+39 VVKTD
-44 EHSKISKETEVP
+44 EHPKINKETEVP
-56 KQAPAPP
+56 QKTPAPR

-87 GMIWAFTAAAE
+87 GMIWAFVAAAE
-98 KGWINTYMRVAAG
+98 KGWINAYMRVGAG
-111 LMVSIVLYVLG
+111 LIVSIVLYVLG
-122 SRQYKKNASVLGV
+122 SRSHKKNASVLGS

-162 LTVILLAAGVA
+162 LTMILLAAGVA

-178 SRKYRSQTLIAIIGA
+178 SRKYRSQTLIAIIVA

-198 PFLFGGEQGNE
+198 PFLFGGKQGNE
-209 YIFYIYESLV
+209 YIFYVYESLV
-219 FSGLMYE
+219 FAGLIYE

-252 FTDAQVSVWT
+252 FTDAQVTGWT
-262 LAVFTMQQAI
+262 LAVFILQQAI
-272 MIFSAL
+272 TILSAL
-278 RSHSPFKKAVYLTAV
+278 RSNSQFKKAVYLTAV
-293 SIGAFVVFITGL
+293 TIGTLVVFITGV
-305 VLYLKNDTALYAFYT
+305 VLYMKNDTVLYVFYT
-320 AAFVLYLLLSLWKRK
+320 AAFVFYLLLSLWKSK

-340 KHTFFLTSMIY
+340 KHTFFLISMIY
-351 FNILAADVLDE
+351 FNVLAADALSE
-362 NEILLYIIFTLQG
+362 NVILLYIIFTLQG

-385 KSWLIGVAGAIVVLQ
+385 KSWLIGIAGVIVLLQ
-400 ASCGLMQYPARSLH
+400 AACGLIQYPARSLH
-414 ILSIVSWLLLISSL
+414 VLSIVSWLLLISSL
-428 FAAYLYSKK
+428 FGGYLYSKK
-437 IQYKQVTIVASY
+437 IHYKQVT
-449 TVSFLMLVFFSKLS
+449 TVVSSAVSLLLLVFFSKLS
-463 IWMTAKIDGL
+463 IWMSDRIDGV
-473 SSNVGVSLSWF
+473 SVNVGVSLSWF

-516 MILIDSASI
+516 IILIDSASI

-540 GLFISRIFYSKK
+540 GLFISRVFYSKR
-552 EKP
+552 E

>member
-1 MVNDKIDEL
+1 MVNEKIDEL

-19 ELANVKK
+19 ELESVKR
-26 EIAYLMAG
+26 EIAYLAAG
-34 AQEQT
+34 KKEQT
-39 IVKTE
+39 VVKTE
-44 EHSKISKETEVP
+44 EHPKINKETEVP
-56 KQAPAPP
+56 QKTPAPR
-63 KENRTLENMAGNW
+63 KENRNLENMAGNW

-87 GMIWAFTAAAE
+87 GMIWAFVAAAE
-98 KGWINTYMRVAAG
+98 KGWINAYMRVGAG
-111 LMVSIVLYVLG
+111 LIVSIVLYVLG
-122 SRQYKKNASVLGV
+122 SRSHKKNASVLGS

-162 LTVILLAAGVA
+162 LTMILLAAGVA

-178 SRKYRSQTLIAIIGA
+178 SRKYRSQTLIAIIVA

-198 PFLFGGEQGNE
+198 PFLFGGKQGNE
-209 YIFYIYESLV
+209 YIFYVYESLV
-219 FSGLMYE
+219 FAGLIYE

-252 FTDAQVSVWT
+252 FTDAQVTGWT
-262 LAVFTMQQAI
+262 LAVFILQQAI
-272 MIFSAL
+272 TILSAL
-278 RSHSPFKKAVYLTAV
+278 RSNSQFKKAVYLTAV
-293 SIGAFVVFITGL
+293 TIGAFVVFITGV
-305 VLYLKNDTALYAFYT
+305 VLYMKNDTALYAFYT
-320 AAFVLYLLLSLWKRK
+320 AAFVFYLLLSLWKSK

-340 KHTFFLTSMIY
+340 KHTFFLISMIY
-351 FNILAADVLDE
+351 FNVLAADALAE
-362 NEILLYIIFTLQG
+362 NVSLLYIIFTLQG

-385 KSWLIGVAGAIVVLQ
+385 KSWLIGIAGVIVLLQ
-400 ASCGLMQYPARSLH
+400 AACGLIQYPARSLH
-414 ILSIVSWLLLISSL
+414 VLSIVSWLLLICSL
-428 FAAYLYSKK
+428 FGGYLYSKK
-437 IQYKQVTIVASY
+437 IHYKQITIV
-449 TVSFLMLVFFSKLS
+449 VSSAVSLLLLVFFSKLS
-463 IWMTAKIDGL
+463 IWMSDRIDGV
-473 SSNVGVSLSWF
+473 SVNVGVSLSWF

-516 MILIDSASI
+516 IILIDSASI

-540 GLFISRIFYSKK
+540 GLFISTVFYSKK
-552 EKP
+552 E

>member
-1 MVNDKIDEL
+1 MVNEKIDEL

-19 ELANVKK
+19 ELESVKREIANLAAGKK
-26 EIAYLMAG
+26 E
-34 AQEQT
+34 QT
-39 IVKTE
+39 VVKTD
-44 EHSKISKETEVP
+44 EHPKINKETEVP
-56 KQAPAPP
+56 QKTPAPR

-87 GMIWAFTAAAE
+87 GMIWAFVAAAE
-98 KGWINTYMRVAAG
+98 KGWINAYMRVGAG
-111 LMVSIVLYVLG
+111 FIVSIVLYVLG
-122 SRQYKKNASVLGV
+122 SRSHKKNASVLGS

-162 LTVILLAAGVA
+162 LTMILLAAGVA

-178 SRKYRSQTLIAIIGA
+178 SRKYRSQTLIAIIVA

-198 PFLFGGEQGNE
+198 PFLFGGKQGNE
-209 YIFYIYESLV
+209 YIFYVYESLV
-219 FSGLMYE
+219 FAGLIYE

-252 FTDAQVSVWT
+252 FTDAQVTGWT
-262 LAVFTMQQAI
+262 LAVFILQQAI
-272 MIFSAL
+272 TILSAL
-278 RSHSPFKKAVYLTAV
+278 RSNSQFKKAVYLTAV
-293 SIGAFVVFITGL
+293 TIGALVVFITGV
-305 VLYLKNDTALYAFYT
+305 VLYMKNDTVLYVFYT
-320 AAFVLYLLLSLWKRK
+320 AAFVFYLLLSLWKSK

-340 KHTFFLTSMIY
+340 KHTFFLISMIY
-351 FNILAADVLDE
+351 FNVLAADALSE
-362 NEILLYIIFTLQG
+362 NVILLYIIFTLQG

-385 KSWLIGVAGAIVVLQ
+385 KSWLIGIAGVIVLLQ
-400 ASCGLMQYPARSLH
+400 AACGLIQYPARSLH
-414 ILSIVSWLLLISSL
+414 VLSIVSWLLLISSL
-428 FAAYLYSKK
+428 FGGYLYSKK
-437 IQYKQVTIVASY
+437 IHYKQVT
-449 TVSFLMLVFFSKLS
+449 TVVSSAVSLLLLVFFSKLS
-463 IWMTAKIDGL
+463 IWMSDRIDGV
-473 SSNVGVSLSWF
+473 SVNVGVSLSWF

-516 MILIDSASI
+516 IILIDSASI

-540 GLFISRIFYSKK
+540 GLFISRVFYSKR
-552 EKP
+552 E

>member
-1 MVNDKIDEL
+1 MVNEKIDEL

-19 ELANVKK
+19 ELESVKREIANLVAGKK
-26 EIAYLMAG
+26 E
-34 AQEQT
+34 QT
-39 IVKTE
+39 VVKTD
-44 EHSKISKETEVP
+44 EHPKINKETEVP
-56 KQAPAPP
+56 QKTPAPR

-87 GMIWAFTAAAE
+87 GMIWAFVAAAE
-98 KGWINTYMRVAAG
+98 KGWINAYMRVGAG
-111 LMVSIVLYVLG
+111 LIVSIVLYVLG
-122 SRQYKKNASVLGV
+122 SRSHKKNASVLGS

-162 LTVILLAAGVA
+162 LTMILLAAGVA

-178 SRKYRSQTLIAIIGA
+178 SRKYRSQTLIEIIVA

-198 PFLFGGEQGNE
+198 PFLFGGKQGNE
-209 YIFYIYESLV
+209 YIFYVYESLV
-219 FSGLMYE
+219 FAGLIYE

-252 FTDAQVSVWT
+252 FTDAQVTGWT
-262 LAVFTMQQAI
+262 LAVFILQQAI
-272 MIFSAL
+272 TILSAL
-278 RSHSPFKKAVYLTAV
+278 RSNSQFKKAVYLTAV
-293 SIGAFVVFITGL
+293 TIGALVVFITGV
-305 VLYLKNDTALYAFYT
+305 VLYMKNDTVLYVFYT
-320 AAFVLYLLLSLWKRK
+320 AAFVFYLLLSLWKSK

-340 KHTFFLTSMIY
+340 KHTFFLISMIY
-351 FNILAADVLDE
+351 FNVLAADALSE
-362 NEILLYIIFTLQG
+362 NVILLYIIFTLQG

-385 KSWLIGVAGAIVVLQ
+385 KSWLIGIAGVIVLLQ
-400 ASCGLMQYPARSLH
+400 AACGLIQYPARSLH
-414 ILSIVSWLLLISSL
+414 VLSIVSWLLLISSL
-428 FAAYLYSKK
+428 FGGYLYSKK
-437 IQYKQVTIVASY
+437 IHYKQVT
-449 TVSFLMLVFFSKLS
+449 TVVSSAVSLLLLVFFSKLS
-463 IWMTAKIDGL
+463 IWMSDRIDGV
-473 SSNVGVSLSWF
+473 SVNVGVSLSWF

-516 MILIDSASI
+516 IILIDSASI

-540 GLFISRIFYSKK
+540 GLFISRVFYSKR
-552 EKP
+552 E

>member
-1 MVNDKIDEL
+1 MVNEKIDEL
-10 NKRVGRLEQ
+10 NKKVGRLEQ
-19 ELANVKK
+19 ELESVKR
-26 EIAYLMAG
+26 EIAYLAAG
-34 AQEQT
+34 KKEQAV
-39 IVKTE
+39 VKTE
-44 EHSKISKETEVP
+44 EHPKINKETEVP
-56 KQAPAPP
+56 QKTPAPR

-87 GMIWAFTAAAE
+87 GMIWAFVAAAE
-98 KGWINTYMRVAAG
+98 KGWINAYMRVGAG
-111 LMVSIVLYVLG
+111 LIVSIVLYVLG
-122 SRQYKKNASVLGV
+122 SRSHKKNASVLGI

-162 LTVILLAAGVA
+162 LTMILLAAGVA

-198 PFLFGGEQGNE
+198 PFLFGGKQGNE
-209 YIFYIYESLV
+209 YIFYVYESLV
-219 FSGLMYE
+219 FAGLIYE

-252 FTDAQVSVWT
+252 FTDAQVTGWT
-262 LAVFTMQQAI
+262 LAVFILQQAI
-272 MIFSAL
+272 TILSAL
-278 RSHSPFKKAVYLTAV
+278 RSNSQFKKAVYLTAV
-293 SIGAFVVFITGL
+293 TIGAFVVFITG
-305 VLYLKNDTALYAFYT
+305 VILYMKNDTALYVFYT
-320 AAFVLYLLLSLWKRK
+320 AAFVFYLLLSLWKSK

-340 KHTFFLTSMIY
+340 KHTFFLISMIY
-351 FNILAADVLDE
+351 FNVLAADALAE
-362 NEILLYIIFTLQG
+362 NVSLLYIIFTLQG

-385 KSWLIGVAGAIVVLQ
+385 KSWLIGIAGVIVLLQ
-400 ASCGLMQYPARSLH
+400 AACGLIQYPARSLH
-414 ILSIVSWLLLISSL
+414 VLSIVSWLLLISSL
-428 FAAYLYSKK
+428 FGGYLYSKK
-437 IQYKQVTIVASY
+437 IHYKQVT
-449 TVSFLMLVFFSKLS
+449 TVVSSAVSLLLLVFFSKLS
-463 IWMTAKIDGL
+463 IWMSDRIDGV
-473 SSNVGVSLSWF
+473 SVNVGVSLSWF

-516 MILIDSASI
+516 IILIDSASI

-540 GLFISRIFYSKK
+540 GLFISRVFYSKK
-552 EKP
+552 E

>member
-1 MVNDKIDEL
+1 
-10 NKRVGRLEQ
+10 
-19 ELANVKK
+19 
-26 EIAYLMAG
+26 
-34 AQEQT
+34 
-39 IVKTE
+39 
-44 EHSKISKETEVP
+44 
-56 KQAPAPP
+56 
-63 KENRTLENMAGNW
+63 
-76 LPKIFIFVFLL
+76 
-87 GMIWAFTAAAE
+87 
-98 KGWINTYMRVAAG
+98 
-111 LMVSIVLYVLG
+111 MVSIVLYVLG
-122 SRQYKKNASVLGV
+122 SRQYKKNANVLGV

-148 LFAGNMLYQIIPTP
+148 LFAGNMLYEIIPTP

-178 SRKYRSQTLIAIIGA
+178 SRKYQSQTLIAIIGA

-209 YIFYIYESLV
+209 YTFYVYESLV
-219 FSGLMYE
+219 FAGLMYE

-242 FILAIFAFLS
+242 FAIFAFLS

-320 AAFVLYLLLSLWKRK
+320 AAFVFYLLLSLWKRK

-340 KHTFFLTSMIY
+340 KHTFFLISMIY

-385 KSWLIGVAGAIVVLQ
+385 KSWLIGIAGAIVVLQ

-437 IQYKQVTIVASY
+437 IQYKQVTIVVSY
-449 TVSFLMLVFFSKLS
+449 AVSFLMLVFFSKLS
-463 IWMTAKIDGL
+463 IWMTDKIDGV
-473 SSNVGVSLSWF
+473 SNNVGVSLSWF
-484 IFVIVMYAVYYAT
+484 IFVIVMYVVYYAT

-540 GLFISRIFYSKK
+540 GLFISRIFYTKK

>member
-1 MVNDKIDEL
+1 MVNEKIDEL

-19 ELANVKK
+19 ELESVKR
-26 EIAYLMAG
+26 EIAYLAAG
-34 AQEQT
+34 KKEQT
-39 IVKTE
+39 VVKTD
-44 EHSKISKETEVP
+44 EHPKVNKETEVP
-56 KQAPAPP
+56 QKTPAPR

-87 GMIWAFTAAAE
+87 GMIWAFVAAAE
-98 KGWINTYMRVAAG
+98 KGWINAYMRVGAG
-111 LMVSIVLYVLG
+111 LIVSIVLYVLG
-122 SRQYKKNASVLGV
+122 SRSHKKNASVLGI

-162 LTVILLAAGVA
+162 LTMILLAAGVA

-178 SRKYRSQTLIAIIGA
+178 SRKYRSQTLIAIIVA

-198 PFLFGGEQGNE
+198 PFLFGGKQGNE
-209 YIFYIYESLV
+209 YIFYVYESLV
-219 FSGLMYE
+219 FAGLIYE

-252 FTDAQVSVWT
+252 FTDAQVTGWT
-262 LAVFTMQQAI
+262 LAVFILQQAI
-272 MIFSAL
+272 TILSAL
-278 RSHSPFKKAVYLTAV
+278 RSNSQFKKAVYLTAV
-293 SIGAFVVFITGL
+293 TIGAFVVFIIGV

-320 AAFVLYLLLSLWKRK
+320 AAFVFYLLLSLWKTK

-340 KHTFFLTSMIY
+340 KHTFFLISMIY
-351 FNILAADVLDE
+351 FNVLAADALAE
-362 NEILLYIIFTLQG
+362 NVSLLYIIFTLQG

-385 KSWLIGVAGAIVVLQ
+385 KSWLIGIAGVIVLLQ
-400 ASCGLMQYPARSLH
+400 AACGLIQYPARSLH
-414 ILSIVSWLLLISSL
+414 VLSIVSWLLLISSL
-428 FAAYLYSKK
+428 FGGYLYSKK
-437 IQYKQVTIVASY
+437 IHYKQVT
-449 TVSFLMLVFFSKLS
+449 TVVSSAVSLLLLVFFSKLS
-463 IWMTAKIDGL
+463 IWMSDRIDGV
-473 SSNVGVSLSWF
+473 SVNVAVSLSWF

-516 MILIDSASI
+516 IILIDSASI

-540 GLFISRIFYSKK
+540 GLFISRVFYSKK
-552 EKP
+552 E

>member
-1 MVNDKIDEL
+1 MVNEKIDEL

-19 ELANVKK
+19 ELESVKR
-26 EIAYLMAG
+26 EIAYLAAG
-34 AQEQT
+34 KKEQT
-39 IVKTE
+39 VVKTD
-44 EHSKISKETEVP
+44 EHPKINKETEVP
-56 KQAPAPP
+56 QKTPAPR

-87 GMIWAFTAAAE
+87 GMIWAFVAAAE
-98 KGWINTYMRVAAG
+98 KGWINAYMRVGAG
-111 LMVSIVLYVLG
+111 LIVSIVLYVLG
-122 SRQYKKNASVLGV
+122 SRSHKKNASVLGS

-162 LTVILLAAGVA
+162 LTMILLAAGVA

-178 SRKYRSQTLIAIIGA
+178 SRKYRSQTLIAIIVA

-198 PFLFGGEQGNE
+198 PFLFGGKQGNE
-209 YIFYIYESLV
+209 YIFYVYESLV
-219 FSGLMYE
+219 FAGLIYE

-252 FTDAQVSVWT
+252 FTDAQVTGWT
-262 LAVFTMQQAI
+262 LAVFILQQAI
-272 MIFSAL
+272 TILSAL
-278 RSHSPFKKAVYLTAV
+278 RSNSQFKKAVYLTAV
-293 SIGAFVVFITGL
+293 TIGAFVVFITGV
-305 VLYLKNDTALYAFYT
+305 VLYMKNDTALYVFYT
-320 AAFVLYLLLSLWKRK
+320 AAFVFYLLLSLWKSK

-340 KHTFFLTSMIY
+340 KHTFFLISMIY
-351 FNILAADVLDE
+351 FNVLAADALSE
-362 NEILLYIIFTLQG
+362 NVILLYIIFTLQG

-385 KSWLIGVAGAIVVLQ
+385 KSWLIGIAGVIVLLQ
-400 ASCGLMQYPARSLH
+400 AACGLIQYPARSLH
-414 ILSIVSWLLLISSL
+414 VLSIVSWLLLISSL
-428 FAAYLYSKK
+428 FGGYLYSKK
-437 IQYKQVTIVASY
+437 IHYKQVT
-449 TVSFLMLVFFSKLS
+449 TVVSSAVSLLLLVFFSKLS
-463 IWMTAKIDGL
+463 IWMSNRIDGV
-473 SSNVGVSLSWF
+473 SVNVGVSLSWF

-516 MILIDSASI
+516 IILIDSASI

-540 GLFISRIFYSKK
+540 GLFISRVFYSKK
-552 EKP
+552 E